1 MGYTSKS
8 EHTPDYLIEN
18 ILNKVLN
25 LYKTLNPSSDET
37 KDYDRKV
44 SIFESNQEEF
54 SSNCFREEPENSGFN
69 SREDDSIEPYIRKP
83 KNNLLAQM
91 GKFVNKIT
99 EGNITDEYESLQE
112 LKALKPEDTFSNKIN
127 DILRQKNLT
136 NKEVYNGA
144 RLDRRLFSK
153 ILSNSE
159 YNPSKDTV
167 ICLCIG
173 MKLNLDEAEELLKTA
188 GYSLSNSK
196 LDDIA
201 TKYFLVNKIYDIYV
215 FNEIINKLRSIN

>member
-25 LYKTLNPSSDET
+25 LHKILNPSSDET
-37 KDYDRKV
+37 RNYDRKV

-215 FNEIINKLRSIN
+215 FNEVINKLRSIN

>member
-1 MGYTSKS
+1 
-8 EHTPDYLIEN
+8 
-18 ILNKVLN
+18 
-25 LYKTLNPSSDET
+25 
-37 KDYDRKV
+37 
-44 SIFESNQEEF
+44 
-54 SSNCFREEPENSGFN
+54 
-69 SREDDSIEPYIRKP
+69 
-83 KNNLLAQM
+83 M

-99 EGNITDEYESLQE
+99 EGNLADENESLQE

-215 FNEIINKLRSIN
+215 FKEVTNKLRSIN